1 MNRIS
6 AFILK
11 TPRTLLFSSCLVKT
25 HYQAISVQ
33 SERDSITRMLI
44 SHFQLSQLWEDFF
57 SFIGHPA
64 SNAVIVP
71 ELRVLI
77 KINKSASGRHTG
89 EGLGGIQPME
99 KQNRLLS
106 KCHMLWIPDYQVDE
120 EGLRVCEWQTE
131 KKNKSQ
137 DPHRCSLARKKKSLQ
152 GLAA

>member
-44 SHFQLSQLWEDFF
+44 SHFQLSQLWDDFF

-77 KINKSASGRHTG
+77 KINKSASGRHMG
-89 EGLGGIQPME
+89 EGLGGNPAYGETKQIAQQVPHALDTWLSSRWRGVESLWMTDRE
-99 KQNRLLS
+99 KEQIS
-106 KCHMLWIPDYQVDE
+106 GSPQVLF
-120 EGLRVCEWQTE
+120 G
-131 KKNKSQ
+131 
-137 DPHRCSLARKKKSLQ
+137 
-152 GLAA
+152 